1 MPAKSHGR
9 QSCPSNYLLCFLQII
24 TQINSAVRG
33 ETTGHILVGM
43 NSSIRLDKRDLILA
57 KGAEVMT
64 RRGYHGAGVQ
74 EIVQA
79 AGVPKGSFYH
89 YFASKEYFALQ
100 ALQHVYQPRL
110 ARYAEALSNPALS
123 PRERILGYYA
133 ELVEHFARQER
144 LEYHCFIGSLS
155 FEMADLSPTLGAQV
169 DAILQTSADI
179 LQRCLQEAQAAGE
192 LAADEDCRNLAG
204 FIANAWQGALTRL
217 KVANNTRVLTDFI
230 HRLQLLLQA

>member
-1 MPAKSHGR
+1 
-9 QSCPSNYLLCFLQII
+9 
-24 TQINSAVRG
+24 
-33 ETTGHILVGM
+33 M

-89 YFASKEYFALQ
+89 YFASKEDFALQ
-100 ALQHVYQPRL
+100 ALQQVYQPRL
-110 ARYAEALSNPALS
+110 ARYAEALSNAALS
-123 PRERILGYYA
+123 PRERILGYYS

-155 FEMADLSPTLGAQV
+155 FEMAELSPTLGAQV
-169 DAILQTSADI
+169 DAILQASADI
-179 LQRCLQEAQAAGE
+179 LQACLEQAQAAGE
-192 LAADEDCRNLAG
+192 LAADEDCRNLAS

-217 KVANNTRVLTDFI
+217 KVANNTRALTDFI
-230 HRLQLLLQA
+230 HRLQLLLQASPV